1 MLPLIEKFFKV
12 LGSEGVIYCHWKSTA
27 SLAAAAQGEDD
38 LDLLIS
44 HESRQAFLGVLH
56 RLGFKEAWMS
66 KRASQIPGIL
76 DYYGYDET
84 ACKLI
89 HVHAHYKLILG
100 QDMTKNY
107 HVPIENVYLESSFQ
121 GDFFRIP
128 APEFEFSVFVIRMML
143 KHSTWNAILGGQGRL
158 SGRERQEMEYLH
170 KRVSLE
176 RIGQVLTNH
185 LPFLNSALFD
195 DCVRSL
201 QPRCPFRVRVKAGEQ
216 IQKALQ
222 GCRLQPKGIDIWLQ
236 FWRRLA
242 MAGKRRLFRNFRREN
257 TKTMKNGGMLVAIVG
272 GDGAGKTTVIE
283 GIVEWLSP
291 FFVTMKVHMG
301 KPTWSWMTILIRGI
315 LKVGRSLGFYPF
327 TRGSM
332 DFRDEEN
339 PGSFPGYPSLI
350 REVCTGR
357 DRYLSYVKARKQA
370 DKGAF
375 VICDR
380 FPLPRMI
387 FMDGP
392 QIERMAGTFPN
403 NWFIRLLGRL
413 ESRYYRF
420 ISLPDLLCVLK
431 VDPDTAVERKSDETA
446 AFVRARTKEIW
457 ENNWEGSTVHVID
470 ANRSKMEVLDRTK
483 ALLWAHL

>member
-1 MLPLIEKFFKV
+1 
-12 LGSEGVIYCHWKSTA
+12 
-27 SLAAAAQGEDD
+27 
-38 LDLLIS
+38 
-44 HESRQAFLGVLH
+44 
-56 RLGFKEAWMS
+56 
-66 KRASQIPGIL
+66 
-76 DYYGYDET
+76 
-84 ACKLI
+84 
-89 HVHAHYKLILG
+89 
-100 QDMTKNY
+100 
-107 HVPIENVYLESSFQ
+107 
-121 GDFFRIP
+121 
-128 APEFEFSVFVIRMML
+128 
-143 KHSTWNAILGGQGRL
+143 
-158 SGRERQEMEYLH
+158 
-170 KRVSLE
+170 
-176 RIGQVLTNH
+176 
-185 LPFLNSALFD
+185 
-195 DCVRSL
+195 
-201 QPRCPFRVRVKAGEQ
+201 
-216 IQKALQ
+216 
-222 GCRLQPKGIDIWLQ
+222 
-236 FWRRLA
+236 

-339 PGSFPGYPSLI
+339 PVSFPGYPSLI